1 MVANLLGGI
10 VFLLIL
16 VVIFFISK
24 QNAASKE
31 KIRQMEVE
39 REANIK
45 PQIRLDELVV
55 TAEPEPTE
63 DPAPGDT
70 KVSTARVEKPKVQDK
85 CGRSPFD
92 PDNGKP
98 CSVDTPSAN
107 LIEFGSLPPAP
118 APAPAPA
125 QSPPA
130 PAPAPSP
137 PAPAPAPAPAPSPPA
152 PAPAPDVLLW
162 GIVKKKDLSGGGFH
176 LHKNSSPKLEGTKA
190 ERTKICTDKC
200 ADQSDCKAV
209 VFDTRHNLCWAKRSI
224 HKSNEKTASNRE
236 YFYKCEA
243 GNTDCKTIEEL
254 LKPPPATAL
263 TTTTQA
269 PAPAPPTDGCMFEPF
284 NTKKTYVG
292 THSDNY
298 VNYCKDLINTKT
310 SDCRKKLCTTTQ
322 AKSACKEECVNP
334 TPAPAPVTSSEPST
348 NGRCGSSGNNNKRCP
363 GRQCCSNSNW
373 CGGTQGT
380 RSAWCNG
387 SGNKGGISR
396 YDGQG

>member
-1 MVANLLGGI
+1 MVASLLGGI

-107 LIEFGSLPPAP
+107 LIELGSLPPAP

-125 QSPPA
+125 R
-130 PAPAPSP
+130 SP
-137 PAPAPAPAPAPSPPA
+137 PAPAPAPARSPPC
-152 PAPAPDVLLW
+152 P
-162 GIVKKKDLSGGGFH
+162 
-176 LHKNSSPKLEGTKA
+176 
-190 ERTKICTDKC
+190 
-200 ADQSDCKAV
+200 
-209 VFDTRHNLCWAKRSI
+209 
-224 HKSNEKTASNRE
+224 
-236 YFYKCEA
+236 
-243 GNTDCKTIEEL
+243 
-254 LKPPPATAL
+254 
-263 TTTTQA
+263 
-269 PAPAPPTDGCMFEPF
+269 
-284 NTKKTYVG
+284 
-292 THSDNY
+292 
-298 VNYCKDLINTKT
+298 
-310 SDCRKKLCTTTQ
+310 
-322 AKSACKEECVNP
+322 
-334 TPAPAPVTSSEPST
+334 
-348 NGRCGSSGNNNKRCP
+348 CP
-363 GRQCCSNSNW
+363 GSCSVSP
-373 CGGTQGT
+373 CPCPGSCSVSPCPCPG
-380 RSAWCNG
+380 SFSPCPCPG
-387 SGNKGGISR
+387 SGRFVMGYS
-396 YDGQG
+396 

>member
-1 MVANLLGGI
+1 MTKKNSNLVISMVANLLGGI

-118 APAPAPA
+118 T
-125 QSPPA
+125 
-130 PAPAPSP
+130 
-137 PAPAPAPAPAPSPPA
+137 

-176 LHKNSSPKLEGTKA
+176 LHKNSSPKLQGTKA

-254 LKPPPATAL
+254 LKPPP
-263 TTTTQA
+263 
-269 PAPAPPTDGCMFEPF
+269 
-284 NTKKTYVG
+284 
-292 THSDNY
+292 
-298 VNYCKDLINTKT
+298 
-310 SDCRKKLCTTTQ
+310 
-322 AKSACKEECVNP
+322 
-334 TPAPAPVTSSEPST
+334 
-348 NGRCGSSGNNNKRCP
+348 
-363 GRQCCSNSNW
+363 
-373 CGGTQGT
+373 
-380 RSAWCNG
+380 
-387 SGNKGGISR
+387 R
-396 YDGQG
+396 Y

>member
-1 MVANLLGGI
+1 MVANLFGGI

-118 APAPAPA
+118 TPAPAPAP
-125 QSPPA
+125 SPPTPA

-137 PAPAPAPAPAPSPPA
+137 PAPAPSPAQSPPAPAPSPAQSPPA
-152 PAPAPDVLLW
+152 PAPEPAPAPDVLLW

-176 LHKNSSPKLEGTKA
+176 LHKNSSPKLQGTKA

-254 LKPPPATAL
+254 LKPPP
-263 TTTTQA
+263 
-269 PAPAPPTDGCMFEPF
+269 
-284 NTKKTYVG
+284 
-292 THSDNY
+292 
-298 VNYCKDLINTKT
+298 
-310 SDCRKKLCTTTQ
+310 
-322 AKSACKEECVNP
+322 
-334 TPAPAPVTSSEPST
+334 
-348 NGRCGSSGNNNKRCP
+348 
-363 GRQCCSNSNW
+363 
-373 CGGTQGT
+373 
-380 RSAWCNG
+380 
-387 SGNKGGISR
+387 R
-396 YDGQG
+396 Y